1 MKRADVRAFR
11 LTYAAWLFG
20 IFAYFIPAATWNP
33 VSHFNLTRAIV
44 EHGSIRVDPYASSTG
59 DRAFVNGHWYSD
71 KAPVASVLAV
81 PAYAV
86 ARIGHLI
93 RGVEPGFEA
102 YGTER
107 IPAIRV
113 IPNKAFQQ
121 GLYVSSLFTSGI
133 AGIAVGLLLFEL
145 LRRRVATR
153 RAFLGSAAAVLGT
166 IILPYG
172 ASFYGHVPAAAFML
186 GAIVALDE
194 RGQRLPDGLPSPA
207 RLRIAGACL
216 ALAAGSEYLVF
227 APASVV
233 GIWYLLKLEPRR
245 RLPVLWNLGL
255 GAAIPALALGSYH
268 AAAFG
273 APWRT
278 GYSFETQP
286 EFAVGHSVGLMGIHL
301 PTLDGLFGLTFSVRR
316 GLFYV
321 SPLLLAG
328 LLFAVRRAVTRRDWA
343 LGAGLSVTLVLLFLN
358 AGYYMWWGGAAAGP
372 RHLIPGLAFLAAGI
386 AFVRTRPPWVPYVLG
401 ALACISVVNALGIT
415 FVGVE
420 APERGDVLRDF
431 VWGRMRIGR
440 IAAMPGASNLGLRMG
455 LPPVGSVLPV
465 VAWTGFGFLY
475 LMRLIHRGSARKRLV
490 A

>member
-20 IFAYFIPAATWNP
+20 IFAYFIPPATWNP

-59 DRAFVNGHWYSD
+59 DRARVGEHWYSD

-81 PAYAV
+81 PAYGV

-93 RGVEPGFEA
+93 RGVEPGFQA

-107 IPAIRV
+107 TPAIRV
-113 IPNKAFQQ
+113 IPNQPFQQ

-133 AGIAVGLLLFEL
+133 AGIAVALLLFEF
-145 LRRRVATR
+145 LRRRVSTT
-153 RAFLGSAAAVLGT
+153 RAFLGSAAAVLAT
-166 IILPYG
+166 LVLPYG
-172 ASFYGHVPAAAFML
+172 ATFYGHVPAAAFIL

-194 RGQRLPDGLPSPA
+194 RGQRFPDGLPSPL
-207 RLRIAGACL
+207 RLRLAGACL
-216 ALAAGSEYLVF
+216 VLAAGSEYLVL
-227 APASVV
+227 APAVVV
-233 GIWYLLKLEPRR
+233 GVWYLVRVAPRQ
-245 RLPVLWNLGL
+245 RLQALWNLGL
-255 GAAIPALALGSYH
+255 GAVLPAIVLSAYH
-268 AAAFG
+268 TAAFG

-286 EFAVGHSVGLMGIHL
+286 EFAAGHSVGLMGIHL
-301 PTLDGLFGLTFSVRR
+301 PTPDGLFGLTFSVRR
-316 GLFYV
+316 GLFYI
-321 SPLLLAG
+321 SPVLLAG
-328 LLFAVRRAVTRRDWA
+328 VVLAARRVITRRDWA
-343 LGAGLSVTLVLLFLN
+343 LAAGLSVTMVLLFLN

-372 RHLIPGLAFLAAGI
+372 RHLIPGMAFLAAGI
-386 AFVRTRPPWVPYVLG
+386 AFVRTRTAWLRYVVA
-401 ALACISVVNALGIT
+401 ALAVVSVVNALGIA

-431 VWGRMRIGR
+431 VWGRMRVGR
-440 IAAMPGASNLGLRMG
+440 IAAMPGASNLGLKMG

-465 VAWTGFGFLY
+465 LAWTGFGFLY
-475 LMRLIHRGSARKRLV
+475 LMRLIRRGSARTRL
-490 A
+490 AA